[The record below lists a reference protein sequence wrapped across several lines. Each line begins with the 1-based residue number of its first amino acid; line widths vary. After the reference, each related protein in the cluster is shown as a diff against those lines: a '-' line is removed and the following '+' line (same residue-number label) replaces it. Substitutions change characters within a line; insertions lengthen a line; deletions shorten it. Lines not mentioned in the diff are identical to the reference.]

1 MKTRYWLALVL
12 IACLTG
18 VLATKPVVAYVVNQ
32 LAVHNGSWR
41 TSAGTGSE
49 SANLYER
56 AAIAVAG
63 LYALSNKEA
72 IYYTAFTD
80 NEGKPLDGACDYSL
94 RGSTLP
100 ARWWSLTMYGADN
113 YLVDNPANIYS
124 RHAGNLEFESDK
136 SYAVHISATAQSHN
150 WLPAPKS
157 GKFSITLRLYNPDAT
172 VRENLSGIALPV
184 ITREGCK

>member
-1 MKTRYWLALVL
+1 MKTRYWIALVV

-18 VLATKPVVAYVVNQ
+18 VLATKPVVAYLMNRF
-32 LAVHNGSWR
+32 AVHNGSWT
-41 TSAGTGSE
+41 TSASTGSD
-49 SANLYER
+49 SANIYER

-80 NEGKPLDGACDYSL
+80 SDGQPLDGACDYSL

-100 ARWWSLTMYGADN
+100 ARWWSLTMYGADH
-113 YLVDNPANIYS
+113 YLVDNVAGIYS
-124 RHAGNLEFESDK
+124 RHAGNLEFAADK
-136 SYAVHISATAQSHN
+136 SYSVHISATAQAHN

-157 GKFSITLRLYNPDAT
+157 GKFSITLRLYNPDVT
-172 VRENLSGIALPV
+172 VHENLSGIALPV
-184 ITREGCK
+184 ITRGGCK